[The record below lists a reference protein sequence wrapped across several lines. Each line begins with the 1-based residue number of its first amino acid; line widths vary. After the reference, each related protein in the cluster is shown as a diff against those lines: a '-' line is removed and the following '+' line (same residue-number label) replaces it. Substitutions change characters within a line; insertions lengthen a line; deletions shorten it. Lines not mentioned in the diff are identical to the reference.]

1 METKYKDLVIL
12 KEKNVSLS
20 KTLHFLFL
28 LFYFSFWRN
37 FASKKNIQKSKNP
50 KKCFWASS
58 IYLFIYLFIGLG

>member
-12 KEKNVSLS
+12 REKIFSLS
-20 KTLHFLFL
+20 KTLHFLFF

-37 FASKKNIQKSKNP
+37 SASKKNIQKSKNP

-58 IYLFIYLFIGLG
+58 IFLREFFF